1 MASLVASRMASLM
14 ASMAAVA
21 LLAAPMHAQ
30 APAPS
35 VAGPPATVRINFVNA
50 DLADVIRSLAMAL
63 GVNVVLT
70 DVPAR
75 RITFQT
81 PQPVPASQAGAVLEG
96 ILAAQGLVLVQNG
109 PVTQVLPDDKR
120 PATGPLRTGK
130 NFPDPAPLGLV
141 TQIVPLD
148 FMRADEAVSLLRDV
162 ADKQARIE
170 VVPRSNAILV
180 TDRGINVARYLDL
193 LRQIDVKTGGES
205 GLSTYVY
212 PLKHASAAE
221 LAATLGQVF
230 GATVAAPPPRARVQA
245 LEGKGLSSSLQGLET
260 RELES
265 VQQRTQIPLEAP
277 AMSAPGSG
285 DSVQAGGRVS
295 RGGLVGGTTI
305 VPDQATNSLVIRTAP
320 PNFSVLQGTIEQL
333 DVRPAQVLLEVLI
346 AEVTLDK
353 ASQWGVNWNLFSQKG
368 FGGSDSTRGI
378 LGGVGPLVPDSLIS
392 AIAGAG
398 IRVVT
403 MGTIN
408 VRAVLQA
415 LTARTNV
422 RVLSA
427 PRVLAL
433 NNEKARIL
441 VGSQVPF
448 TSASLTSLNA
458 VVDQV
463 VQYQNVG
470 TQLTVLPTVNNDGYV
485 TFRIL
490 QEVSELSSTTV
501 AAAQNSPIITT
512 REAETSAI
520 VKSGHSVVIGG
531 LIGETRS
538 NMESGVPL
546 LQDIPVLGNLFKT
559 KSVDHQRTELAIF
572 LTPYVVTTDEQS
584 DSLLHAER
592 DKLQILGPQ
601 IDSVLSHTPPH
612 PPPPSHP

>member
-1 MASLVASRMASLM
+1 MLATPSYAQTPTPP
-14 ASMAAVA
+14 
-21 LLAAPMHAQ
+21 AAPS
-30 APAPS
+30 P
-35 VAGPPATVRINFVNA
+35 GTVRINFVNA
-50 DLADVIRSLAMAL
+50 DLGDVIRSLTAAL

-70 DVPAR
+70 DVPVR

-81 PQPVPASQAGAVLEG
+81 PQPVPASQAGAILEG
-96 ILAAQGLVLVQNG
+96 ILASQGLVLVQNG

-120 PATGPLRTGK
+120 PTTGPLRVGK
-130 NFPDPAPLGLV
+130 TFPDPPPLGIV

-148 FMRADEAVSLLRDV
+148 YMRADEAVSLLHDV

-180 TDRGINVARYLDL
+180 TDRGINIARYLDL
-193 LRQIDVKTGGES
+193 LRQIDVKTGGEA

-212 PLKHASAAE
+212 PLKHANAAE

-230 GATVAAPPPRARVQA
+230 GATVAAPGPRARVQA

-277 AMSAPGSG
+277 AISAPTDTTPS
-285 DSVQAGGRVS
+285 AGRVGP
-295 RGGLVGGTTI
+295 GGLVGGTTI
-305 VPDQATNSLVIRTAP
+305 VPDQSTNSLVIRTAP

-346 AEVTLDK
+346 AEVNLDK
-353 ASQWGVNWNLFSQKG
+353 STQFGINWNLFSQKG

-378 LGGVGPLVPDSLIS
+378 LGGVGPQVPDSLLS

-415 LTARTNV
+415 LSARTNV

-470 TQLTVLPTVNNDGYV
+470 TQLTVLPTINNDGYV

-490 QEVSELSSTTV
+490 QEVSELSTSTV

-520 VKSGHSVVIGG
+520 VKTGHSVVIGG

-538 NMESGVPL
+538 DMVSGVPL
-546 LQDIPVLGNLFKT
+546 LEDIPLLGNLFKT
-559 KSVDHQRTELAIF
+559 KSTDHQRTELAIF
-572 LTPYVVTTDEQS
+572 LTPHVVTTDEAA
-584 DSLLHAER
+584 DSMLHAER

-601 IDSVLSHTPPH
+601 IDSVLSPTPPH
-612 PPPPSHP
+612 PHP